1 MEQDPVLVVG
11 AMLRIHHM
19 VVHVF
24 TSSVGGL
31 MGECSVGSLS
41 LWGRVACVI
50 TSVPLIPGRGRTKP
64 GGRG

>member
-1 MEQDPVLVVG
+1 MRVVVG
-11 AMLRIHHM
+11 AVLIIHHKL
-19 VVHVF
+19 VEVF
-24 TSSVGGL
+24 SGRIEGRV
-31 MGECSVGSLS
+31 SVGSLS